1 MTVLLAIIYV
11 SFISLGLPD
20 SLLGAVWPT
29 MRADLAAPLPM
40 AGMVS
45 MISAGCTIISSLF
58 SSRMVSRFGTGKVT
72 LVSTAVTAVALV
84 GYALAPSAW
93 MLVLAAIPLGLGAG
107 GVDAGLNNYVALHYE
122 AKHMSWLHCF
132 WGLGAMGGSLILS
145 ACIGLGAGWRS
156 GYGVV
161 IAIQTALVIVLACT
175 QKLWRSPT
183 GGNAA
188 EDASQPLLTNAQV
201 LRLPGMKSVL
211 ITFFC
216 YCASEACMM
225 LWIASFA
232 EQVHLV
238 SKDQAALLSSLFY
251 AGITAGR
258 ALSGFLTLR
267 FSSKALIRT
276 GSLMMLAGAVLLLL
290 PAGYV
295 GLIAG
300 TALIGLG
307 CAPVYPCT
315 IHETPNR
322 FGVHASQSATGL
334 QMACAYTGSTFMPP
348 LLGLISGALG
358 LKVFPVILTGFI
370 VAMLLSGE
378 AVNRIHQK

>member
-183 GGNAA
+183 GGHSV

-238 SKDQAALLSSLFY
+238 SKEQAALLSSLFY

-267 FSSKALIRT
+267 FSSKILIRT
-276 GSLMMLAGAVLLLL
+276 GSLMMLSGAVLLLL
-290 PAGYV
+290 PAGYA

-378 AVNRIHQK
+378 AVNRIPQK